1 MTDDKKDEE
10 IIKLKKKIE
19 ELEKK
24 KKVEILNKI
33 LARLKYR
40 GDKIPFCKSHL
51 EDLRRRFY
59 LENEDLVKEE
69 EARFQKEKELSERA
83 AAQNVKL
90 AELKANIEEKLLAA
104 PEERKTKFFKDTFD
118 GLVKDYSKYL
128 SQINEKI
135 AENTEIVSN
144 FEKIQKIR

>member
-1 MTDDKKDEE
+1 MKKGILLFFLLSIGLIADDAIVSE
-10 IIKLKKKIE
+10 LKSLNSE
-19 ELEKK
+19 Y
-24 KKVEILNKI
+24 EIL
-33 LARLKYR
+33 
-40 GDKIPFCKSHL
+40 
-51 EDLRRRFY
+51 
-59 LENEDLVKEE
+59 VQEE
-69 EARFQKEKELSERA
+69 EMRFQKEKELSERA
-83 AAQNVKL
+83 VAQNVKL

>member
-1 MTDDKKDEE
+1 MKKVILTLFILSSMAIFANDE
-10 IIKLKKKIE
+10 IISELKG
-19 ELEKK
+19 
-24 KKVEILNKI
+24 LNTE
-33 LARLKYR
+33 Y
-40 GDKIPFCKSHL
+40 
-51 EDLRRRFY
+51 
-59 LENEDLVKEE
+59 EDLVKEE

-83 AAQNVKL
+83 AAQNIKL
-90 AELKANIEEKLLAA
+90 AELKASIEEKLLAA

-118 GLVKDYSKYL
+118 GLVNDYSKYL

>member
-1 MTDDKKDEE
+1 MKKVILTLFILSSMAIFANDE
-10 IIKLKKKIE
+10 IISELKG
-19 ELEKK
+19 
-24 KKVEILNKI
+24 LNTE
-33 LARLKYR
+33 Y
-40 GDKIPFCKSHL
+40 
-51 EDLRRRFY
+51 
-59 LENEDLVKEE
+59 EDLVKEE

-83 AAQNVKL
+83 AAQNIKL
-90 AELKANIEEKLLAA
+90 AELKASIEEKLLAA

>member
-1 MTDDKKDEE
+1 MKKFILTLFVLSSIGIFANDE
-10 IIKLKKKIE
+10 IISELKG
-19 ELEKK
+19 
-24 KKVEILNKI
+24 LNTE
-33 LARLKYR
+33 Y
-40 GDKIPFCKSHL
+40 
-51 EDLRRRFY
+51 
-59 LENEDLVKEE
+59 EDLVKEE

-83 AAQNVKL
+83 AAQNIKL
-90 AELKANIEEKLLAA
+90 AELKASIEEKLLAA

>member
-1 MTDDKKDEE
+1 MKKVILTLFILSSMAIFVNDE
-10 IIKLKKKIE
+10 IISELKG
-19 ELEKK
+19 
-24 KKVEILNKI
+24 LNTE
-33 LARLKYR
+33 Y
-40 GDKIPFCKSHL
+40 
-51 EDLRRRFY
+51 
-59 LENEDLVKEE
+59 EDLVKEE

-83 AAQNVKL
+83 AAQNIKL
-90 AELKANIEEKLLAA
+90 AELKASIEEKLLAA

-118 GLVKDYSKYL
+118 GLVNDYSKYL